1 MQRKGNFQSMICEGG
16 GTDGTQ
22 PQRPANTPTCDKTP
36 PRVTNPSPPG
46 GPPPAAPK
54 QRKLGLHVPP
64 PTSPTPPRTHRET
77 SRQPPGSGTPTG
89 PAGPPR
95 RTALKAAVSAGPGLE
110 QPGQRGGAGPPC
122 RPRCCQR
129 GQLAVRR
136 PPPRCQRTSAPP
148 GCHGAPAPPAHG
160 PAPPTGGLRRRRSR
174 DPLPPPPQAA
184 PRRPPPSAQ
193 REPKAAGCGAG
204 RRGAG
209 RPSRRLPAPL
219 PSPRAPGLR
228 RSPVP
233 ARRPLPLA
241 LPPSRSS
248 PCQRQH
254 GRDRGRAP
262 PRRILPAARGD
273 GARAGPGPSG
283 RRFGPA
289 PTEAAKPKWRRL
301 LLHRERAPG
310 APPPR
315 ARPRPLRRPHP
326 LTVAPPPSRQ
336 PEGRGGRREKRPE
349 LSGWVGPR
357 SRCAFCPFPAA
368 VAPRSARSRGDPVSA
383 ARCGGCRR

>member
-1 MQRKGNFQSMICEGG
+1 MICEGG

-64 PTSPTPPRTHRET
+64 PTSPHPAPNSPGNFPAAPGERNADGSRGAAAPHRSEGGCQRRARPRAARAAG
-77 SRQPPGSGTPTG
+77 RSGASVQAALLSAG
-89 PAGPPR
+89 AARGPPPSSP
-95 RTALKAAVSAGPGLE
+95 LSANLRPSRLSRS
-110 QPGQRGGAGPPC
+110 PRPARA
-122 RPRCCQR
+122 RPRS
-129 GQLAVRR
+129 ADRR
-136 PPPRCQRTSAPP
+136 A
-148 GCHGAPAPPAHG
+148 
-160 PAPPTGGLRRRRSR
+160 
-174 DPLPPPPQAA
+174 PPPPLPGSPPASPAGRAA
-184 PRRPPPSAQ
+184 PAAPERSAGAEGGGM
-193 REPKAAGCGAG
+193 RCGAG